1 VHAQQHDEA
10 GEAALPQAG
19 RPALVGEQIPVHL
32 QGIGVGRH
40 DVGGHQRTVGQP
52 YPLHPTAGRFD
63 LHHAGAEVY
72 AYAQVV
78 AASQQRVGEGAQ
90 SAA

>member
-1 VHAQQHDEA
+1 MSADTSA
-10 GEAALPQAG
+10 PS
-19 RPALVGEQIPVHL
+19 
-32 QGIGVGRH
+32 
-40 DVGGHQRTVGQP
+40 VGQP